1 MFVSLNGLSPEE
13 KIQKLSEEMSEE
25 DINQYY
31 GVMVVPAKE
40 EAADDAADN
49 AEEAAPEGEEAAP
62 EEEDSAGH
70 GDDGGE
76 ADAVGV
82 VDAESSAEYTAF
94 VTSISEGQD
103 PLERDIESSLTGSMA
118 VEKQHGDRAE
128 IISAEIIRL
137 NEWAPPDDASLPP
150 EQRALL
156 LADVRREKQIAA
168 ATLEHHKNMVVLT
181 EAWMESARTIQTA
194 IEQSKATFA
203 VSKLE
208 ADASKLEDAGTV
220 EASSLTQ
227 RYVQETRLQEP

>member
-49 AEEAAPEGEEAAP
+49 AEEAAPEGEEAAPEGEEAAPEGEEAAP

-156 LADVRREKQIAA
+156 LADVRREKA
-168 ATLEHHKNMVVLT
+168 LFL
-181 EAWMESARTIQTA
+181 
-194 IEQSKATFA
+194 
-203 VSKLE
+203 
-208 ADASKLEDAGTV
+208 
-220 EASSLTQ
+220 
-227 RYVQETRLQEP
+227 